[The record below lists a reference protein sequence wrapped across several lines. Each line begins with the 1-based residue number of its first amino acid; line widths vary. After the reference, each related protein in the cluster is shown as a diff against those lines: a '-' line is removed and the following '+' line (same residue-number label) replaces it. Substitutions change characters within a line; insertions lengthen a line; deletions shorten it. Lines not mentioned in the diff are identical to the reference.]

1 MLYHLEYASYI
12 AVIAY
17 AISGAIIGIQNKFDL
32 LGVFLI
38 AIVNTI
44 SGGIIRDLL
53 ADKIPVLLSDP
64 KYIYLIIL
72 SVSLTLMFKLYKFNL
87 SMDGKIYIICDA
99 IGLSSFSIMGGLV
112 AIEKDLN
119 LICAISFAM
128 ITATGGAIARDVL
141 LNKVPLIFKTDF
153 YAAISIILGFILFLL
168 QYLALLNSLSI
179 FILLCSGVILR
190 LIAYWRKW
198 HLSIIELE

>member
-1 MLYHLEYASYI
+1 MLYHIEYASYI

-17 AISGAIIGIQNKFDL
+17 AISGTIIGIQNKFDI

-44 SGGIIRDLL
+44 SGGVMRDLL
-53 ADKIPVLLSDP
+53 ADKIPTLLSDP
-64 KYIYLIIL
+64 KYIYLILL
-72 SVSLTLMFKLYKFNL
+72 SVSLTLIFKLYKFNL
-87 SMDGKIYIICDA
+87 SMNGKIYIICDA

-119 LICAISFAM
+119 LICVISFAM
-128 ITATGGAIARDVL
+128 ITAIGGSIARDII

-153 YAAISIILGFILFLL
+153 YAEISIILGFIIFLL
-168 QYLALLNSLSI
+168 QHLALLNSISI
-179 FILLCSGVILR
+179 FILLCFGVVLR
-190 LIAYWRKW
+190 LIAYLRKW
-198 HLSIIELE
+198 HLSIIDI